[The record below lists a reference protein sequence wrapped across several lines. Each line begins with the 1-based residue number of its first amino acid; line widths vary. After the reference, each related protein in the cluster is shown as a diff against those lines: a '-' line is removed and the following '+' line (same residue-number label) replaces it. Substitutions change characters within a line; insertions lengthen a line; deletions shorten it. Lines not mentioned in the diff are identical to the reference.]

1 LYPSIAA
8 DEGTEDEAEDD
19 ADREAEEAD
28 EAGFEVL
35 PELAEADEAG
45 FEVLPELAEADEAG
59 FEVLAELTEL
69 TEPEPEEETL
79 TLRAHDPPQIKL
91 LLPVQAEVQL
101 LSASRRDPALIAPA
115 Q

>member
-45 FEVLPELAEADEAG
+45 FEVLAELA
-59 FEVLAELTEL
+59 EL

-79 TLRAHDPPQIKL
+79 TARAHDPPQIKL
-91 LLPVQAEVQL
+91 LSPVQAAAQL
-101 LSASRRDPALIAPA
+101 LSASRRDPALIVAA

>member
-1 LYPSIAA
+1 MYPSIAA

-59 FEVLAELTEL
+59 FEVLAELTE
-69 TEPEPEEETL
+69 PEPEVETL

>member
-1 LYPSIAA
+1 MYPSIAA

-19 ADREAEEAD
+19 ADREAEE
-28 EAGFEVL
+28 
-35 PELAEADEAG
+35 PDEAG